1 MALLGRRREIAM
13 VQGLLDRAGEGS
25 GGVLVLAGPEG
36 SGRTALASLA
46 AGTAR
51 RRGFDVHRAAAVAG
65 RPGRWA
71 WAQLLRDAGA
81 PERIIS
87 GLLADPGPLDL
98 DSAAAALSG
107 GQRRR
112 LLVVDHVDRGGG
124 QAIEMLSALAGRAVT
139 GPTAVLVT
147 SAVPLGVGQEL
158 WLRALTPAEIG
169 AVTGERRPQVR
180 QALWAASRGRPGPA
194 RSLSAALAGMPPD
207 GDPVVQLALL
217 AESAEG
223 FLDIDVGLVR
233 LLETALPRATSQ
245 DARARLLARLAR
257 ALLGDAVAADRRR
270 GLVQDALAIAR
281 RGGDPAVLAEVL
293 DARLHALW
301 DPEGAD
307 DRLTAAAE
315 IVRLARDS
323 ADLELERRG
332 LFWRFVALME
342 LGRVSEAESALAAF
356 EREARA
362 AGDAAGLMMVTA
374 RHAMLAT
381 MRGRFAD
388 AHALIGQAAEQGRQ
402 AALADTDRLVG
413 TMLGAIAMTRGDLSG
428 LEPAVG
434 QLRAFARRVPGHFH
448 DATVA
453 RILLAA
459 GQTAGADLELQRAL
473 PGLLAGSGPRWL
485 GAAADL
491 AAVAVGTGNASAAAR
506 LYDVLAGYRGRLVVW
521 AGANTVTGP
530 VTHYLGI
537 LAAQLGRPGEAAG
550 QLESAMAAEQDIG
563 ALPWLGW
570 TLAALAGVLGQRDP
584 DRAAG
589 LRRRARDIAARL
601 DMPGLLV
608 ALSVPADEWML
619 RRDGPDWLL
628 TAGAERARL
637 RDSRGLHYLRA
648 LLAAPGREIAAL
660 DLVAGGAG
668 LLAAAAEPVLDAA
681 ARDAYRRRLTE
692 LAAELDAA
700 DRAGDSARGRRTAD
714 ERQAVLAELGR
725 GTGLGGQARRVSA
738 EDERARVNVTRTL
751 RAALDRIAAAAPAAG
766 AHLSASVRTGRAC
779 RYQPAPG
786 GPARWR
792 L

>member
-1 MALLGRRREIAM
+1 MALLGRRLEIWL

-223 FLDIDVGLVR
+223 FLDIDVGL
-233 LLETALPRATSQ
+233 
-245 DARARLLARLAR
+245 ARLAR
-257 ALLGDAVAADRRR
+257 ALLGDAAAADRRR

-342 LGRVSEAESALAAF
+342 LGRVSEAESA
-356 EREARA
+356 
-362 AGDAAGLMMVTA
+362 
-374 RHAMLAT
+374 
-381 MRGRFAD
+381 
-388 AHALIGQAAEQGRQ
+388 
-402 AALADTDRLVG
+402 
-413 TMLGAIAMTRGDLSG
+413 
-428 LEPAVG
+428 
-434 QLRAFARRVPGHFH
+434 
-448 DATVA
+448 
-453 RILLAA
+453 
-459 GQTAGADLELQRAL
+459 
-473 PGLLAGSGPRWL
+473 
-485 GAAADL
+485 
-491 AAVAVGTGNASAAAR
+491 
-506 LYDVLAGYRGRLVVW
+506 
-521 AGANTVTGP
+521 
-530 VTHYLGI
+530 
-537 LAAQLGRPGEAAG
+537 
-550 QLESAMAAEQDIG
+550 
-563 ALPWLGW
+563 
-570 TLAALAGVLGQRDP
+570 
-584 DRAAG
+584 
-589 LRRRARDIAARL
+589 
-601 DMPGLLV
+601 
-608 ALSVPADEWML
+608 
-619 RRDGPDWLL
+619 
-628 TAGAERARL
+628 
-637 RDSRGLHYLRA
+637 
-648 LLAAPGREIAAL
+648 
-660 DLVAGGAG
+660 
-668 LLAAAAEPVLDAA
+668 
-681 ARDAYRRRLTE
+681 
-692 LAAELDAA
+692 
-700 DRAGDSARGRRTAD
+700 
-714 ERQAVLAELGR
+714 
-725 GTGLGGQARRVSA
+725 
-738 EDERARVNVTRTL
+738 
-751 RAALDRIAAAAPAAG
+751 
-766 AHLSASVRTGRAC
+766 
-779 RYQPAPG
+779 
-786 GPARWR
+786 
-792 L
+792 